1 MLVLLPCLGRRSICP
16 TSSRERAGAAWRGLA
31 GAGRP
36 VGDGDG
42 EGEGE
47 GDCQS
52 EGEAHGGGRGLGG
65 GVMDRGPVVAC
76 FREAN

>member
-1 MLVLLPCLGRRSICP
+1 MLVLLPCLGRRSVCP

-52 EGEAHGGGRGLGG
+52 EGEAHGDMGDG
-65 GVMDRGPVVAC
+65 GVS
-76 FREAN
+76 EAG